1 MCGRRG
7 DGGGTGTAMRLPSRS
22 LEKPS
27 RARSAGSDAP
37 FFWPVRA
44 PCPAPALPAATPD
57 WPRLGSLLAAG
68 RGSGCNGARPPAPCP
83 NDSSLLW
90 ENTMRGRAPF
100 TRAVPA
106 PLASSRLRL
115 APSPPPTPAPGKRD
129 GWRCRLMWVEGGRGR
144 AAGGARPGR
153 GRAGMHRESNRK
165 KRARSLARS
174 TQPLAPSPA
183 LPVPH
188 TVKTAISE
196 KALELEGWK
205 ELLKNKTWEVSK
217 PNITV
222 RGEGG
227 ERERRGPQGRAS
239 RRRRAR
245 ASGRRPPGNPG
256 RPHTLTTHFSHPSPL
271 SLSLSLLTPSCRSP
285 RSWSS
290 PT

>member
-1 MCGRRG
+1 
-7 DGGGTGTAMRLPSRS
+7 MRLPSRS

-57 WPRLGSLLAAG
+57 WPRLGPLLAAG
-68 RGSGCNGARPPAPCP
+68 RGSGCNGAPPPAPCP

-129 GWRCRLMWVEGGRGR
+129 GWQCRLMWVEGGRGR

-165 KRARSLARS
+165 KTLARS
-174 TQPLAPSPA
+174 RNSTSCALSRPPRPSHSQDRHLREGPRA
-183 LPVPH
+183 RG
-188 TVKTAISE
+188 
-196 KALELEGWK
+196 LEGAAQ
-205 ELLKNKTWEVSK
+205 EQDVGG
-217 PNITV
+217 V
-222 RGEGG
+222 QAQHHGARRGRR
-227 ERERRGPQGRAS
+227 ERETRPPGPREPPPT
-239 RRRRAR
+239 R

-256 RPHTLTTHFSHPSPL
+256 RPHTLTTHSHPSPL
-271 SLSLSLLTPSCRSP
+271 PLSLSLLTPSCRSP